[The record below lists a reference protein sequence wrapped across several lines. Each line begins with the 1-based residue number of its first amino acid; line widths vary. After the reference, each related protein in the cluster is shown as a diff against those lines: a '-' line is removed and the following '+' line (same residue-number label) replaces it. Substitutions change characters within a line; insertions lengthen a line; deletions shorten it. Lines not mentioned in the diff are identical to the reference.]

1 MEDMQKVYK
10 IFIDIDKYD
19 NNTFF
24 LYDFET
30 DLSLIDK
37 NQLSVILNNHVQY
50 CITDNFLEN

>member
-10 IFIDIDKYD
+10 IFIDLDKYD

-37 NQLSVILNNHVQY
+37 NQLSVILNTH
-50 CITDNFLEN
+50 L